1 MLPIRS
7 VVVTT
12 FIFILFGSLAIM
24 YGGTHQHHAFYIPAL
39 IGSGIALIFAIIKL
53 KLELDERYKTP
64 KTERYNIQLKS
75 CPDGWKTIHQDKN
88 VICDNQANDTTY
100 HDVRIDHQRRIQNW
114 PRRMNLTWINK
125 HRTNQQKCSLGRNMA
140 WTELTNKCIPIEM

>member
-24 YGGTHQHHAFYIPAL
+24 YGGTQQNHAFYIPAL

-53 KLELDERYKTP
+53 KLELDERSKTP
-64 KTERYNIQLKS
+64 KSERYNIQLRT
-75 CPDGWKTIHQDKN
+75 CPDGWKTFYQGKN
-88 VICDNQANDTTY
+88 MICDHRADETTL
-100 HDVRIDHQRRIQNW
+100 HDVGIHRRKIRDW
-114 PRRMNLTWINK
+114 PRRMNLSWINR
-125 HRTNQQKCSLGRNMA
+125 HRTNQQKCALGKSMP
-140 WTELTNKCIPIEM
+140 WTELANKCIPLEQ